1 MSRTI
6 TVRGTGKVTAVA
18 DEVILFL
25 VLTARDK
32 DYASAAQKAD
42 EQTEALQNA
51 VQRAGFAPSELKTV
65 DFNVRVEYENVRD
78 ETGVYRNVRKGF
90 ACERRLKLEFGAEP
104 ARLKETLQSLAAC
117 EAQPELSLSFSV
129 RDRNGLQERA
139 LRAAA
144 ENAGARARVL
154 CDAAGVKLGALLEIR
169 HEEDQNIPLS
179 PSRIAAADVRTLAAT
194 PFAAD
199 INPDDVVVE
208 SSAVFTWEIE

>member
-78 ETGVYRNVRKGF
+78 EKGIYRNVRKGF
-90 ACERRLKLEFGAEP
+90 ACERRLKLQFGWDP
-104 ARLKETLQSLAAC
+104 MRLNDALQALAAC
-117 EAQPELSLSFSV
+117 DAQPELSLSFSV
-129 RDRNGLQERA
+129 RNRNALQENA
-139 LRAAA
+139 LRAAT
-144 ENAGARARVL
+144 ENAHARAQAL

-169 HEEDQNIPLS
+169 HEQEQRPSLS